1 MIRIRPYRAS
11 DAAEVIS
18 WCTEEKAFYQWTA
31 GRMGTFPLTEQ
42 AFRSVEA
49 LMPFMAYD
57 ESGNVGFFTL
67 RYPTEST
74 EELRLGF
81 IIVAPNARGCG
92 CGRKMVRLGLQFAF
106 ELCAAE
112 RVTIGVFENNPAAIA
127 CYRAA
132 GFHDPMPRRGET
144 YRLMNDIWY
153 CRELVIE
160 REIFA
165 ADSCGEAK

>member
-31 GRMGTFPLTEQ
+31 GRIGTFPLTEQ

-57 ESGNVGFFTL
+57 ETGNVGFFTL
-67 RYPTEST
+67 RYPTTSL

-81 IIVAPNARGCG
+81 IIVAPNARGRG
-92 CGRKMVRLGLQFAF
+92 CGRRMVRLGLQFAF

-127 CYRAA
+127 CYLSV
-132 GFHDPMPRRGET
+132 GFHDPMPRRGEM
-144 YRLMNDIWY
+144 YRLMDDNWY

-160 REIFA
+160 RQTFLKEVR
-165 ADSCGEAK
+165 GEAQ